1 MEISLLSDSVSATAI
16 HGLGFAKST
25 AGAFKIATAAAV
37 FPVDAVLPPRVK
49 SNNVTTLP
57 RRVVRKTRR
66 TRRRKSLT
74 GGRPEDGGEEGW
86 FFGDGSDGGS
96 GNFGGGGGSGGG
108 RGWNF
113 DRFGGSNWDE
123 FSSNSSSDPAFDVV
137 YEVISWIAL
146 SNCLHFALKK
156 VVRIVADGL
165 GNREKVP
172 MRFSP
177 IC

>member
-1 MEISLLSDSVSATAI
+1 MEISLLSDSVSAAAI
-16 HGLGFAKST
+16 HGLGFAKSS
-25 AGAFKIATAAAV
+25 AGAFQIATTAAI

-49 SNNVTTLP
+49 SNNVTTIP

-74 GGRPEDGGEEGW
+74 GGGPEDGGEEGW
-86 FFGDGSDGGS
+86 FCGG
-96 GNFGGGGGSGGG
+96 GGEGGGGGAFGGGGGG
-108 RGWNF
+108 RGWTF
-113 DRFGGSNWDE
+113 DGFGGSNWDE
-123 FSSNSSSDPAFDVV
+123 FSSNSPSDPAFDVV

-156 VVRIVADGL
+156 VVRIVADGF

-172 MRFSP
+172 MRFTP